1 MSEGKRIGSIL
12 VCGSGPVGLS
22 AAVAFARALPR
33 ARVRLLALSPD
44 PAALADRMPGM
55 LPSVRFFH
63 RLIGLDEPRLVRQAG
78 ATHRIGTRFDHW
90 SADGEPWFHCFGR
103 YGATM
108 RTSPFRHQWARMR
121 NQGRA
126 LNYDQYAPVTAIAR
140 AEKFVHPPDDQSS
153 LLASFDYALRLDPQ
167 LYARVLMDE
176 AVRARVELR
185 DGEIGEV
192 RHRLDGKVASVVL
205 TNGTELQADLFI
217 DCAGPAAPLLSSV
230 EPEFDDWSECLP
242 CDHVFIG
249 RTDSGRPSPV
259 DIATA
264 TPFGWRMSIPL
275 QSGSL
280 ICGGYSSALVH
291 GEEAARGFR
300 AATGLEGVEVAAI
313 RPGRRRSSWVGN
325 VVAFGDAA
333 VAFDPLE
340 AANLSLAQS
349 AIRRAV
355 SLLPNTDFLPLL
367 LEEFN
372 RQTRVEAERVRDF
385 IAVHYLASKNTDE
398 PFWSAMPP
406 REKPA
411 GLRHTLEQFE
421 GRGRL
426 PKYEEETFDEDSWL
440 SVLFGLG
447 LMPRHVDPT
456 AYRIDEEEAS
466 GMMNRIAQMSA
477 ALPAQL
483 PPYPDYLA
491 QLISG

>member
-1 MSEGKRIGSIL
+1 MSESKRIGSIL

-22 AAVAFARALPR
+22 AAVAFARALPQ
-33 ARVRLLALSPD
+33 AKVRLLALAAD
-44 PAALADRMPGM
+44 PAALADRMPGT

-103 YGATM
+103 YGAAM
-108 RTSPFRHQWARMR
+108 RASPFRHQWARMR
-121 NQGRA
+121 NLGRA
-126 LNYDQYAPVTAIAR
+126 LNYDHYAPVTAIAR
-140 AEKFVHPPDDQSS
+140 ADKFVHPPDDQNS
-153 LLASFDYALRLDPQ
+153 LLSSFDYALRLDPR
-167 LYARVLMDE
+167 LYAGVLMDE

-185 DGEIGEV
+185 EGEIGEV
-192 RHRLDGKVASVVL
+192 RHRPDGMVVSVVL
-205 TNGTELQADLFI
+205 TDGTDLQADLFI

-230 EPEFDDWSECLP
+230 EPEFDDWSESLP
-242 CDHVFIG
+242 CDHVLIG
-249 RTDSGRPSPV
+249 RSDSGRPSPV
-259 DIATA
+259 DLATA
-264 TPFGWRMSIPL
+264 TTFGWRMSIPL
-275 QSGSL
+275 QSGSM
-280 ICGGYSSALVH
+280 ICGGFSSTLAD
-291 GEEAARGFR
+291 GDEAEREFR
-300 AATGLEGVEVAAI
+300 AATRLEQVQAVAI
-313 RPGRRRSSWVGN
+313 RPGRRRNSWVGN

-367 LEEFN
+367 LDEFN

-385 IAVHYLASKNTDE
+385 IAVHYLASKNIDG
-398 PFWSAMPP
+398 PFWKAMPE
-406 REKPA
+406 RERPA
-411 GLRHTLEQFE
+411 SLRHTLEQFE
-421 GRGRL
+421 GRARL

-447 LMPRHVDPT
+447 IMPRRVDPT
-456 AYRIDEEEAS
+456 AYRIDEDEAS
-466 GMMNRIAQMSA
+466 GMMDRIARMSA

-483 PPYPDYLA
+483 PTYPDYLA
-491 QLISG
+491 RMIKG

>member
-1 MSEGKRIGSIL
+1 
-12 VCGSGPVGLS
+12 
-22 AAVAFARALPR
+22 
-33 ARVRLLALSPD
+33 
-44 PAALADRMPGM
+44 
-55 LPSVRFFH
+55 
-63 RLIGLDEPRLVRQAG
+63 
-78 ATHRIGTRFDHW
+78 
-90 SADGEPWFHCFGR
+90 
-103 YGATM
+103 
-108 RTSPFRHQWARMR
+108 
-121 NQGRA
+121 
-126 LNYDQYAPVTAIAR
+126 
-140 AEKFVHPPDDQSS
+140 
-153 LLASFDYALRLDPQ
+153 
-167 LYARVLMDE
+167 
-176 AVRARVELR
+176 
-185 DGEIGEV
+185 
-192 RHRLDGKVASVVL
+192 
-205 TNGTELQADLFI
+205 
-217 DCAGPAAPLLSSV
+217 
-230 EPEFDDWSECLP
+230 
-242 CDHVFIG
+242 
-249 RTDSGRPSPV
+249 V
-259 DIATA
+259 D
-264 TPFGWRMSIPL
+264 
-275 QSGSL
+275 
-280 ICGGYSSALVH
+280 
-291 GEEAARGFR
+291 GEEAEREFR
-300 AATGLEGVEVAAI
+300 AATELEGVEVAAI

-355 SLLPNTDFLPLL
+355 SLLPNNDFLPLL

-385 IAVHYLASKNTDE
+385 IAVHYLASKNTDK

-411 GLRHTLEQFE
+411 SLRHTLEQFE

-447 LMPRHVDPT
+447 LMPRQVDPT

-466 GMMNRIAQMSA
+466 AMMDRIAQMSA